1 MNPRVM
7 QILEVILIEKGLQ
20 IDSSK
25 GKLISKLPIFR
36 NRKEL
41 QELYSI
47 VIYLSQFFPKLAD
60 IMVPLTEL
68 AGATKDWLWTP
79 LHTKSF
85 TQIKK

>member
-1 MNPRVM
+1 MNLRVM

-25 GKLISKLPIFR
+25 VELISTLPIFR

-60 IMVPLTEL
+60 IMVLLAEL

-79 LHTKSF
+79 LHTESF
-85 TQIKK
+85 TQIKE